1 MMPKGFMHLKPKKI
15 LTDLLSSTEGF
26 TMTEIIVGLALASV
40 IITAMISVFSSLS
53 QSYTTQ
59 NVAAG
64 VQQATRTGIDYMIQ
78 NIRMAGFNP
87 FRLTEVGIKDD
98 ISKSSFHFSYDEDE
112 DGTIANKE
120 DITFKLESGTLRRI
134 TKGGNSEPLIE
145 NVSDLEFTYL
155 DINDDTTSNPIDIRA
170 VEVSMTVSEAAGR
183 ERKVSRTY
191 STRVICRNMG
201 L

>member
-1 MMPKGFMHLKPKKI
+1 MMPKRFIRIKSKKNPI
-15 LTDLLSSTEGF
+15 DHLSSTEGF
-26 TMTEIIVGLALASV
+26 TITEIIVGLALASV
-40 IITAMISVFSSLS
+40 ILTAMISVFSSLS

-87 FRLTEVGIKDD
+87 FRLAEVGIKND

-112 DGTIANKE
+112 DGTIASKE
-120 DITFKLESGTLRRI
+120 DITFKLEDGTLRRI
-134 TKGGNSEPLIE
+134 TMSGNSEPLIE
-145 NVSDLEFTYL
+145 NVSNLEFTYL
-155 DINDDTTSNPIDIRA
+155 DINDDTTSNPMDIRA
-170 VEVSMTVSEAAGR
+170 VEVSMTVTEAAGR
-183 ERKVSRTY
+183 EQKVSRTY

>member
-1 MMPKGFMHLKPKKI
+1 MMPKRFMRIKSKKNPI
-15 LTDLLSSTEGF
+15 DLLSSTEGF
-26 TMTEIIVGLALASV
+26 TITEIIVGLALASV
-40 IITAMISVFSSLS
+40 ILTAMISVFSSLS

-87 FRLTEVGIKDD
+87 FRLAEVGIKND

-112 DGTIANKE
+112 DGTIASKE
-120 DITFKLESGTLRRI
+120 DITFKLEDGTLRRI
-134 TKGGNSEPLIE
+134 TMGGNSEPLIE
-145 NVSDLEFTYL
+145 NVSNLEFTYL
-155 DINDDTTSNPIDIRA
+155 DINDDTTSNPMAIRA
-170 VEVSMTVSEAAGR
+170 VEVSMTVAEAAGR
-183 ERKVSRTY
+183 EQKVSRTY

>member
-1 MMPKGFMHLKPKKI
+1 MMPKRFIRIKSKKNPI
-15 LTDLLSSTEGF
+15 DHLSSTEGF
-26 TMTEIIVGLALASV
+26 TITEIIVGLALASV
-40 IITAMISVFSSLS
+40 ILTAMISVFSSLS

-87 FRLTEVGIKDD
+87 FRLAEVGIKND

-112 DGTIANKE
+112 DGTIASKE
-120 DITFKLESGTLRRI
+120 DITFKLEDGTLRRI
-134 TKGGNSEPLIE
+134 TMGGNSEPLIE
-145 NVSDLEFTYL
+145 NVSNLEFTYL
-155 DINDDTTSNPIDIRA
+155 DINDDTTSNPMDIRA
-170 VEVSMTVSEAAGR
+170 VEVSMTVTEAAGR
-183 ERKVSRTY
+183 EQKVSRTY

>member
-1 MMPKGFMHLKPKKI
+1 MMPKRFMRIKSKKNPI
-15 LTDLLSSTEGF
+15 DHLSSTEGF
-26 TMTEIIVGLALASV
+26 TITEIIVGLALASV
-40 IITAMISVFSSLS
+40 ILTAMISVFSSLS

-87 FRLTEVGIKDD
+87 FRLAEVGIKND

-112 DGTIANKE
+112 DGTIASKE
-120 DITFKLESGTLRRI
+120 DITFKLEDGTLRRI
-134 TKGGNSEPLIE
+134 TMGGNSEPLIE
-145 NVSDLEFTYL
+145 NVSNLEFTYL
-155 DINDDTTSNPIDIRA
+155 DINDDTTSNPMAIRA
-170 VEVSMTVSEAAGR
+170 VEVSMTVAEAAGR
-183 ERKVSRTY
+183 EQKVSRTY